1 MEWLEIIKLRT
12 DGPGPLPED
21 LLAEIAAFPGSEA
34 PAEARV
40 YAHGTVSNDL
50 MILLRWR
57 TDAPRPWGSDV
68 AQGLSRELKRYGL
81 VDYSVWSETHPPD
94 AARKRRR
101 GQTDRMK
108 TDRTEIGESK

>member
-12 DGPGPLPED
+12 DGPVPLPDE
-21 LLAEIAAFPGSEA
+21 LLEEIAAFPGSER
-34 PAEARV
+34 PAEARI

-57 TDAPRPWGSDV
+57 TRAPQPWGSDV

-81 VDYSVWSETHPPD
+81 VDYSVWSEKPPPD
-94 AARKRRR
+94 SAKKRR
-101 GQTDRMK
+101 GGETDRVQ
-108 TDRTEIGESK
+108 